1 MSAPTITIRTDV
13 PLPPRPTTVGPGRRS
28 IYPFDKLENGHSF
41 LVEFDDLATDE
52 DKKKLRTRVSRAVI
66 AANKA
71 AKDNNTGKFFQ
82 ARVGNNGVGVWR
94 TK

>member
-13 PLPPRPTTVGPGRRS
+13 PLPPRPATVGPGRRS

-52 DKKKLRTRVSRAVI
+52 DKKKLRTRVSRAVT
-66 AANKA
+66 AANKS